1 MNVQEKYVQKVEE
14 QLQEW
19 KIDID
24 KLKAK
29 AEKAEAQM
37 RTEYH
42 KKLDTIKEK
51 QAAAETNLKQLK
63 EASEESWEDLKKGY
77 EEIRD
82 DLKESIA
89 SVQSSFK

>member
-1 MNVQEKYVQKVEE
+1 MNVKEKYVQKVEE

-24 KLKAK
+24 RLKDK

-42 KKLDTIKEK
+42 KKLETIKEK
-51 QAAAETNLKQLK
+51 QDAAETNLKQLK

-82 DLKESIA
+82 DLKESIT